1 MTNNVK
7 DELSLLKDELLN
19 LIDVKEDMLS
29 HRLYELRNRYIM
41 EFGTLEARLHELTV
55 LIEQA
60 KRRIEL
66 TQLAMRFSNVID
78 EEWIEL
84 QLENE
89 FAENL
94 DKVEAEYNIIE
105 FAEKD
110 LSKQKRTRSL
120 LGIKRRKY
128 RRLISGLHPDLHP
141 DLSNEQRK
149 LLRQIVN
156 AYREGDWEGFDR
168 LSKGATSIPSED
180 PSADSLRARIASL
193 QEQLHELQGEFPFN
207 QEEIITN
214 ATLRERRRHELIKEV
229 EKSEEILQAWLNRY
243 QQIRTQKFVGD
254 YKS

>member
-1 MTNNVK
+1 MTSNNK
-7 DELSLLKDELLN
+7 DELTTLKDELLN

-41 EFGTLEARLHELTV
+41 EFGTLEARLHELSV

-60 KRRIEL
+60 KRRIDL

-78 EEWIEL
+78 EEWIET

-94 DKVEAEYNIIE
+94 DKIEAEYNIIE
-105 FAEKD
+105 YAEKD
-110 LSKQKRTRSL
+110 LNKQKRTRSL

-141 DLSNEQRK
+141 DLSSEQRR

-156 AYREGDWEGFDR
+156 AYREGDWERFDK
-168 LSKGATSIPSED
+168 LSKGAKPSPSGDPSED
-180 PSADSLRARIASL
+180 SLRGRIATL
-193 QEQLHELQGEFPFN
+193 QQQLLELQDEFPFN
-207 QEEIITN
+207 QEDIITD
-214 ATLRERRRHELIKEV
+214 ARLRERRRSELISEV

-243 QQIRTQKFVGD
+243 QQIRSQKFAGE
-254 YKS
+254 YKN